1 MTEVFADTFYFLALI
16 NPADQYHSEA
26 IRYTETLRIPLVT
39 TSAVLIEL
47 ADALSRPIAR
57 QVVHRFLANLDAD
70 SNIRVVETDP
80 SWYAR
85 GLSLFGKRADKSWTL
100 TDCISFEVMSERGIL
115 EALTGD
121 HHFEQA
127 GFRALFKPSVKS

>member
-26 IRYTETLRIPLVT
+26 IRYTGTLRVPLVT
-39 TSAVLIEL
+39 TTAVLIKL

-80 SWYAR
+80 SWYSR
-85 GLSLFGKRADKSWTL
+85 GLSLFGKRADKTPKNQVW
-100 TDCISFEVMSERGIL
+100 CPR
-115 EALTGD
+115 
-121 HHFEQA
+121 
-127 GFRALFKPSVKS
+127 K